1 MSTPKIASRPAGARR
16 REERRPGFGPV
27 LRAEWTK
34 FRTVRGWIIAIVLG
48 ALLMV
53 AWGLLV
59 ANGNNVGCQAGT
71 GAACLPHYPLG
82 PGGEPVTDS
91 FYFVH
96 RQLDGNGSITVRVT
110 SLAGRYSSG
119 SVGSSSNPDAGTQP
133 GLQPWSKAGIIV
145 KASTKQGSAY
155 AAMMV
160 TGSHG
165 VRMQYDYTHDTPG
178 LSGAVS
184 ATSPRWLRL
193 TRSGGTLTGYDSA
206 DGTHWTKV
214 GTAHPTGLPAIAQAG
229 LFAASPDYQIV
240 VSQSLGGGTTGS
252 GSSVATAAFD
262 HVSPS
267 GTQAGTGWHGGLVG
281 TSSGGIPGA
290 PSGFRHT
297 GGGFTVT
304 GTGDIAPITAV
315 GLATVGQFLTGAFV
329 ALIAVVVVGAVFVTA
344 EYRRGLIRTTLAAS
358 PQRGRVLAA
367 KAIVAGGISF
377 VAGLAAA
384 AVVVAF
390 TLRVAYA
397 KGAYVLPVG
406 PLTELRVIAGTA
418 ALLAVAA
425 VLTVAV
431 GTLLRRSAVAV
442 TTGIVV
448 IVLPY
453 ILGTGGLLPVGAEQW
468 LLRFTPAAAFAIQQS
483 APAYPQVTASY
494 TPTAGYF
501 PLAPWAG
508 FAVLCAY
515 AAVALA
521 LAAVALRRRDA

>member
-1 MSTPKIASRPAGARR
+1 
-16 REERRPGFGPV
+16 
-27 LRAEWTK
+27 
-34 FRTVRGWIIAIVLG
+34 
-48 ALLMV
+48 
-53 AWGLLV
+53 
-59 ANGNNVGCQAGT
+59 
-71 GAACLPHYPLG
+71 
-82 PGGEPVTDS
+82 
-91 FYFVH
+91 
-96 RQLDGNGSITVRVT
+96 
-110 SLAGRYSSG
+110 
-119 SVGSSSNPDAGTQP
+119 
-133 GLQPWSKAGIIV
+133 
-145 KASTKQGSAY
+145 
-155 AAMMV
+155 
-160 TGSHG
+160 
-165 VRMQYDYTHDTPG
+165 
-178 LSGAVS
+178 
-184 ATSPRWLRL
+184 
-193 TRSGGTLTGYDSA
+193 
-206 DGTHWTKV
+206 V
-214 GTAHPTGLPAIAQAG
+214 GTAHLTGLPAIAQAG

-252 GSSVATAAFD
+252 RSSVATAAFD
-262 HVSPS
+262 HVSLS

-281 TSSGGIPGA
+281 TSSGGFPGA

-297 GGGFTVT
+297 GSGFTVT

-358 PQRGRVLAA
+358 PRRGRVLAA

-390 TLRVAYA
+390 TLRVAHA
-397 KGAYVLPVG
+397 KGAYVLPAG
-406 PLTELRVIAGTA
+406 PLTELRVIVGTA